1 MNNKKIL
8 LAEDE
13 SRMQKVVLAYL
24 KEEGFIA
31 KGVKDGEIA
40 LKEIHKFN
48 PDLLVLD
55 LMLPKLSGEEVCQ
68 QLRQSS
74 QLPILVL
81 TAKNRTD
88 DKLNCFELGA
98 DDYLVKPFEPKELI
112 ARVKAI
118 LRRSDYQ
125 NKKCEV
131 LVLAEGR
138 IKIDFNAKI
147 VKLNGKDAQLTHTE
161 FKVLQSLIQHPNQVL
176 SREQLLDRALGF
188 DFDGFD
194 RTIDTHIKNIR
205 HKLSLKKDE
214 YIITVYGGGYKFVSD
229 DYE

>member
-1 MNNKKIL
+1 MKDKKVL

-13 SRMQKVVLAYL
+13 SRMRKVVLAYL
-24 KEEGFIA
+24 KKEGFIA
-31 KGVKDGEIA
+31 KGVEDGKKALEEIDN
-40 LKEIHKFN
+40 FN

-74 QLPILVL
+74 KLPILVL
-81 TAKNRTD
+81 TAKSRTD
-88 DKLNCFELGA
+88 DKVNCFELGA

-112 ARVKAI
+112 ARIKAI

-125 NKKCEV
+125 NKRCEV
-131 LVLAEGR
+131 MVLNNGE
-138 IKIDFNAKI
+138 IKVDFKAKT
-147 VKLNGKDAQLTHTE
+147 VKLNGEDIKLTNTE
-161 FKVLQSLIQHPNQVL
+161 FEILQTLIEHPNQVL
-176 SREQLLDRALGF
+176 SREQILTKALGF

-194 RTIDTHIKNIR
+194 RTIDAHIKNIR
-205 HKLSLKKDE
+205 KKLSLKKDQ

-229 DYE
+229 SYE